1 MNAFILSDIFIYPV
15 KSLAGIRV
23 SKWDVVETGL
33 KYDRQWMLIDENGQF
48 LSQRRLPKMALIQT
62 QLTDSE
68 LILSAPN
75 VENFVLPLEPQSDV
89 IIKSTVWEDCCDAQH
104 VSNEVDAWFS
114 QVLDT
119 FCQLVYLPIKTKRG
133 VDLKYATENDR
144 VAFSDGFPFLIVSE
158 NALNAL
164 NAELE
169 NSVEMA
175 RFRPNLV
182 ISGCEAYAE
191 DFWRE
196 IKIGEI
202 DFRLPKP
209 CSRCSVPAI
218 NPQTAEITKE
228 PLTTLSRLRKWQ
240 NKIYFG
246 QNALH
251 NSVGNLEIG
260 QGVDIKI
267 SGEKQPPIFE
277 S

>member
-1 MNAFILSDIFIYPV
+1 MNTFILSDIFIYPV

-23 SKWDVVETGL
+23 SEWEVVETGL
-33 KYDRQWMLIDENGQF
+33 KYDRQWMLIDEYGQF

-62 QLTDSE
+62 RLTDSA
-68 LILSAPN
+68 LILSAL
-75 VENFVLPLEPQSDV
+75 NFDDFSLPLESKGGA
-89 IIKSTVWEDCCDAQH
+89 IIQSTVWKDCCDAQH
-104 VSNEVDAWFS
+104 VSNEADAWFS
-114 QVLDT
+114 AVLEMP
-119 FCQLVYLPIKTKRG
+119 CQLVYLPAETKRG
-133 VDLKYATENDR
+133 VDLNYATDADR

-158 NALNAL
+158 NSLNAL

-169 NSVEMA
+169 NSIEMA

-191 DFWRE
+191 DFWRK
-196 IKIGEI
+196 IQIGEMV
-202 DFRLPKP
+202 FRLPKP

-218 NPQTAEITKE
+218 NPHTAEVTKE

-251 NSVGNLEIG
+251 NSCGTLKVGQSVE
-260 QGVDIKI
+260 IKI
-267 SGEKQPPIFE
+267 SGEKQPPIFPA
-277 S
+277 

>member
-1 MNAFILSDIFIYPV
+1 MILSDMFIYPV

-23 SKWDVVETGL
+23 SEWEVVETGL
-33 KYDRQWMLIDENGQF
+33 KYDRQWMLIDEDGQF

-75 VENFVLPLEPQSDV
+75 FVDFHLSLESKGGA
-89 IIKSTVWEDCCDAQH
+89 IIQSTVWKDCCDAQH
-104 VSNEVDAWFS
+104 VSKEVDAWFS
-114 QVLDT
+114 KVLEIP
-119 FCQLVYLPIKTKRG
+119 CQLVYLPTETKRG
-133 VDLKYATENDR
+133 VDLNYANAADR

-158 NALNAL
+158 NSLNAL

-169 NSVEMA
+169 NPIEMA

-196 IKIGEI
+196 IQIGDI
-202 DFRLPKP
+202 VFRLPKP
-209 CSRCSVPAI
+209 CSRCSVPGI
-218 NPQTAEITKE
+218 NPHTAEVTKE

-251 NSVGNLEIG
+251 NSVGMLKIG
-260 QGVDIKI
+260 DNVGIKL
-267 SGEKQPPIFE
+267 SGEKQPPIFTA
-277 S
+277 